1 VDEAYF
7 HYAEGPDYES
17 VIPLVKDHSDL
28 IVARTCS
35 KIYGMAGLR
44 YGYCAGNAKRLTNGV
59 RINRGIASIIMA
71 LAAATA
77 SLDDVDQVQNGRH
90 SNSEK
95 RVFVHRPDRCD
106 GLQTDPVAGELH
118 HDRHKTPGRVIQALK
133 QRNVHVGRLFPAFPN
148 YMRVTIGKN
157 VEMETFV
164 SAFGQAMA

>member
-1 VDEAYF
+1 
-7 HYAEGPDYES
+7 
-17 VIPLVKDHSDL
+17 
-28 IVARTCS
+28 
-35 KIYGMAGLR
+35 MAWPA
-44 YGYCAGNAKRLTNGV
+44 CATDCVGNAKRLTNGV
-59 RINRGIASIIMA
+59 RINRGTASIIMA

-90 SNSEK
+90 LNSEK
-95 RVFVHRPDRCD
+95 RAFVHRPDRCD

-157 VEMETFV
+157 VEMETFSQPLGKRWLSPKPRPPREGISKHPRHFLNFILLQSPV
-164 SAFGQAMA
+164 CLRLSR